1 MTIDLTSG
9 LDPDWELVFAKQP
22 DDPEMRES
30 VNAWIWD
37 DSGTFG
43 IPRIGIEAVAD
54 QWETHDIQVNLAFAD
69 GRVYNVF
76 GSGPVHDPIAAD
88 GRPRVLGAGPLS
100 FEMIEPYRHLRMKLD
115 GIAAQTTAQAQIEGW
130 LPGAGAGAQVPVR
143 AEVDIRPAAPP
154 WENGSTSDEARRI
167 LSTQEEGWLM
177 GYPWRFEQLC
187 RASGT
192 ITVGDEQHRLDGG
205 ANRIRRQSIRRLAK
219 LRGHVW
225 QAGLFPGGRGFGCIV
240 YPPHDDGHPTYN
252 EGYVFDGDG
261 ALIPARVARAPFLR
275 TLTPRGED
283 VSLVLETARGTIE
296 VGGQTL
302 TSTFH
307 VMPPEVGGGLQ
318 LQQALARYTWDG
330 ESGVGMIERST
341 TPERLAQPG

>member
-1 MTIDLTSG
+1 MTIDLTGG
-9 LDPDWELVFAKQP
+9 LDADREFVFAKQP
-22 DDPEMRES
+22 DGPEMRES

-54 QWETHDIQVNLAFAD
+54 QWETHDIQVNIAFAD

-76 GSGPVHDPIAAD
+76 GPGPVRDPIAAD
-88 GRPRVLGAGPLS
+88 GRPRILGAGPLS
-100 FEMIEPYRHLRMKLD
+100 FEMVEPYRHLRMTLD
-115 GIAAQTTAQAQIEGW
+115 AVATGTTAKAQIEGW
-130 LPGAGAGAQVPVR
+130 MPGAGGGEQVPVR
-143 AEVDIRPAAPP
+143 AEIDIRPAVPP
-154 WENGSTSDEARRI
+154 WENGSTSEEARQV

-192 ITVGDEQHRLDGG
+192 ITIGDEQHTLNGG

-225 QAGLFPGGRGFGCIV
+225 QAGLFPGGRGFGCIG

-252 EGYVFDGDG
+252 EGYVFDGHG
-261 ALIPARVARAPFLR
+261 GLIPARVARAPFLR
-275 TLTPRGED
+275 TLTPHGED
-283 VSLVLETARGTIE
+283 VSLTLETARGTIE
-296 VGGQTL
+296 IGGETL
-302 TSTFH
+302 TSSFM

-330 ESGVGMIERST
+330 EAGNGMIERSI
-341 TPERLAQPG
+341 TPDSLA